1 MNSAATHQRQQY
13 RQFLYD
19 TFPTTHVGVL
29 NIKPLKR
36 AGYSGLDWTANI
48 YSDFLRKFNHNIYGR
63 HRGTKQVGAV
73 ALAHNRRHID
83 DTHIHI
89 GFWGLP
95 LRLSDSQLNE
105 KFMNAA
111 QHTTGVLYQ
120 RYAIKP
126 SAALVSVKQQPEADT
141 VTLVQAATGA
151 RTVFFERQRTAH
163 SWMNYSSR
171 LVGWNGDNWDDCLFN
186 LTALP
191 ISNGPVHQW
200 ENQISL

>member
-1 MNSAATHQRQQY
+1 MNSATAHQRQQY

-111 QHTTGVLYQ
+111 EHTTGVLYQ
-120 RYAIKP
+120 RYAVKP
-126 SAALVSVKQQPEADT
+126 SAVTVVVQNQP
-141 VTLVQAATGA
+141 AAA
-151 RTVFFERQRTAH
+151 APDKSRTVFFERQRTAH

-171 LVGWNGDNWDDCLFN
+171 LVGWNGDDWDDCLFN

-191 ISNGPVHQW
+191 VSNGPVHQW